1 LTKRIAVQ
9 NKKKAEQIQDL
20 SLENSQKVRIIEE
33 KQDLI
38 VKQNKE
44 ILESIKNFQ
53 TEVAKIKQEFAD
65 YKKELAFN
73 IIDFYTILKYE
84 IDTNTP
90 QRNHLAILTSMI
102 SGSSIETQHVIERIN
117 QTKKKLQMSK
127 NPSSISNTGCLVS
140 FTGIRSNSF

>member
-1 LTKRIAVQ
+1 MTKRIAVQ